1 MQRSTVR
8 ILCETKEDSEAGSG
22 FDVGTDCVTYIVT
35 NQHVAAYAKLGEKRE
50 LSVLL
55 SRDVLPPIYVVWAAA
70 NKDLAIVR
78 STEPLGKPAVQ
89 LADTASVMPGGP
101 GQNFAGPSV
110 SRGNVSRST
119 PGRNGVR
126 HFQHTAAANPGNSR
140 GPVYD
145 EVGNIIGVNTL
156 KALITVPSISGEKF
170 SLDQRVASGEGIA
183 AAIDTAKLDCHI

>member
-8 ILCETKEDSEAGSG
+8 ICDTKEDSEAGSG
-22 FDVGTDCVTYIVT
+22 FDGGMDSYIVT
-35 NQHVAAYAKLGEKRE
+35 KQHVAAYAKLGEKRE

-70 NKDLAIVR
+70 DKDLAIVR
-78 STEPLGKPAVQ
+78 STESLGKPAVQ
-89 LADTASVMPGGP
+89 LAASVMPGGR
-101 GQNFAGPSV
+101 GQNSTGPSV

-126 HFQHTAAANPGNSR
+126 HFQHTAAANPTNSR

-145 EVGNIIGVNTL
+145 PPRRLAPDVVERLPAGQNILVGSSRNRLVL
-156 KALITVPSISGEKF
+156 ELS
-170 SLDQRVASGEGIA
+170 
-183 AAIDTAKLDCHI
+183 

>member
-1 MQRSTVR
+1 M
-8 ILCETKEDSEAGSG
+8 
-22 FDVGTDCVTYIVT
+22 TYIVT

-70 NKDLAIVR
+70 DKDLAIVR
-78 STEPLGKPAVQ
+78 SIEPLGKPAVQ
-89 LADTASVMPGGP
+89 LAASVMPGGR

-119 PGRNGVR
+119 PGRDGVR
-126 HFQHTAAANPGNSR
+126 HFQHTAAVNPGNSR
-140 GPVYD
+140 GPVHD

-156 KALITVPSISGEKF
+156 KALITVPCLSGEKF
-170 SLDQRVASGEGIA
+170 SLDERVAGGEGIA
-183 AAIDTAKLDCHI
+183 AEVDTAELDCHI